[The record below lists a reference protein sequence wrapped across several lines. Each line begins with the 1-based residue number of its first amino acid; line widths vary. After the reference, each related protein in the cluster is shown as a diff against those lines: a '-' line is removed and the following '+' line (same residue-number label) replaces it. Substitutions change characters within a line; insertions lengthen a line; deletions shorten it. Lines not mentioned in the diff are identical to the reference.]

1 MIVNSVFWSEVF
13 FTNLVQF
20 ATNWSLLDCPIS
32 SATLLEL
39 AASSNWLKA
48 AKVKDKEFIKNSK
61 DLSVLAPSYVLDK
74 VFGIDFIIE
83 VEFAN
88 GPYYYS
94 VDVTSNT
101 TIANLEQKVYKSKS
115 DARLAIANKLDL
127 NGHIVVGIDEKF
139 EHFSLLSH
147 WEKVGMIAA
156 IEKALSNEMPYVR
169 IHKD

>member
-1 MIVNSVFWSEVF
+1 MTITAFWSEVF
-13 FTNLVQF
+13 FTNLIQF

-32 SATLLEL
+32 SSTLLEL

-48 AKVKDKEFIKNSK
+48 AKVKDKEFIKNCK
-61 DLSVLAPSYVLDK
+61 DLSVLAPSYILDK

-101 TIANLEQKVYKSKS
+101 CIANLESKVYKSKS
-115 DARLAIANKLDL
+115 DSRLALADKIGLD
-127 NGHIVVGIDEKF
+127 GHLVVGIDERF
-139 EHFSLLSH
+139 EHFSLLSA
-147 WEKVGMIAA
+147 WEKVGMVSA
-156 IEKALSNEMPYVR
+156 IEKALANQMPYVR
-169 IHKD
+169 ILKD